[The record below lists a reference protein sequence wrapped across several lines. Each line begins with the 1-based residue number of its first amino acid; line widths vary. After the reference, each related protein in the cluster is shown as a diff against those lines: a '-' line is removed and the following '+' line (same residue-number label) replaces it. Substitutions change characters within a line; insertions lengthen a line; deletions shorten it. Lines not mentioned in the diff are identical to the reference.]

1 MNIRDSN
8 NKIAFEFYLILSAF
22 RLFGFIKM
30 IRFIIGLPTVFFT
43 RRNRSAYAFMGECK
57 SMINGFQIRWKH
69 PDVRFIDEI
78 VSQSAYNPE
87 EDFRIKDDF
96 TVVDA
101 GANVGAFT
109 LYAAAH
115 ATNGKIY
122 SIEPHPKDFQRLE
135 ENVNSNKCHNIITIN
150 AALSSDSNGVIF
162 DNFMYRCIKTMEVK
176 DKQNPNLC
184 NSITINGLVE
194 KYKINKIDFLKIDIE
209 GFEFEVFTDL
219 SWLDRVKRISMELHP
234 FAGDVNQIIQ
244 NLRDK
249 GFSVKTKVIDGI
261 SYCYAKK

>member
-1 MNIRDSN
+1 
-8 NKIAFEFYLILSAF
+8 
-22 RLFGFIKM
+22 
-30 IRFIIGLPTVFFT
+30 
-43 RRNRSAYAFMGECK
+43 
-57 SMINGFQIRWKH
+57 
-69 PDVRFIDEI
+69 
-78 VSQSAYNPE
+78 
-87 EDFRIKDDF
+87 
-96 TVVDA
+96 
-101 GANVGAFT
+101 
-109 LYAAAH
+109 
-115 ATNGKIY
+115 
-122 SIEPHPKDFQRLE
+122 
-135 ENVNSNKCHNIITIN
+135 
-150 AALSSDSNGVIF
+150 
-162 DNFMYRCIKTMEVK
+162 MEVK

-184 NSITINGLVE
+184 NSININGIVE